1 MKIFNPLN
9 QIFGFTSN
17 RFYFLLSLF
26 LLSCTNYSFSQ
37 LAFPTAEGFGKNA
50 TGGRGGQVIIVTNL
64 NDSGSGSLRAALD
77 ATVPR
82 TIVFEVGGTIN
93 LNSNIYVSN
102 GDLTLAGQTAPGDGI
117 LIKGGMV
124 QFEESNVIVR
134 YIKFRPGPTAP
145 SGYDAVSITA
155 WAGNTVE
162 DIIFDHCSFSWGGDE
177 NFNIRGV
184 NGGVVKN
191 ITLQNSIVSESTYGF
206 LAGNGCFNIS
216 VYKNL
221 FALNSERNI
230 RSNYPVSNE
239 LDFEMINNVV
249 YGFRVATKPSLGVQF
264 SVLNNHYKLSSQIN
278 PINNAVVDA
287 SSSGGGNTSQ
297 THAYISGNIK
307 PISMT
312 VNDSALNPYLETT
325 AYESSGI
332 IPIPA
337 SELVNELIN
346 NVGASLPT
354 RDAVDIRIIDH
365 FNNGDGTISS
375 SGEYPTILNGT
386 ALADTDNDGMPNVWE
401 IENGLNINDASD
413 RNDIQE
419 DGYTNLEYYIN
430 FMSLILETNHIDVGS
445 DVSICEGDT
454 TTLTATGADSYVWM
468 PGNFIGESI
477 DVSPSND
484 ITYTVTGTF
493 SDGSSLTD
501 TISVIVNPNIIANA
515 GDDTEICQGSTVTLA
530 AEGGSSY
537 QWNTGETTQSIEVS
551 PDTTTTYL
559 VEVFNNG
566 CSDTD
571 EVVVFVNDIPTA
583 NAGDDVVLN
592 EGESTL
598 LTATGGDSYLW
609 STGATTSSITV
620 SPDSD
625 TTYTVTVTLNG
636 CESTDQVTVFINASV
651 NADAGEDVIICL
663 GSSTIL
669 TATGGSSYQWNT
681 GETTQSIEVSPE
693 MTTTYSVEVFN
704 AAENNS
710 DIDEVEVVVNDIPTA
725 NAGDDTEICQGSTVT
740 LAAEGGSSYQWN
752 TGETTQSIEVSP
764 DTTTTY
770 LVEVFNNGCSDTDEV
785 VVFVNDIPTA
795 NAGDDV
801 VLNEGESTLLTATG
815 GDSYLWSTGAT
826 TSSITVSPDSDTTY
840 TVTVTLNGCESTD
853 QVTVFINASVNADAG
868 EDVIICL
875 GSSTILTATGGSSY
889 QWNTG
894 ETTQSI
900 EVSPEMTTTYSVEV
914 FNAAENNSDMDEV
927 EVVVNDIPTANAGD
941 DTEICQGS
949 TATLTAEGGSSYQWN
964 TGETTQSIE
973 VSPDT
978 TTTYLVEVFN
988 NGCSDTDEVVVF
1000 VNDIPTANAGD
1011 DVVLNEGESTLLTA
1025 TGGDSYLW
1033 STGATTSSITVSPD
1047 SDTTYTVTVTLNGC
1061 ESTDQ
1066 VTVFINASVNA
1077 DAGEDVIICLGSS
1090 TILTATGGS
1099 SYQWNTGETTQSIE
1113 VSPEMTTTY
1122 SVEVF
1127 NAAENN
1133 SDIDEVEVVVN
1144 DIPTANAGDDTEI
1157 CQGSTAT
1164 LTAEGGSSYQW
1175 NTGETTQSIEV
1186 SPDTTTTYSVE
1197 VFNNGCS
1204 DTDEIEVVVNET
1216 PTPNA
1221 GSDLTITEGETVV
1234 ITATGGES
1242 YIWNTGET
1250 TPSISVSPLTTTE
1263 YSVEVIINNCGATDV
1278 VIVFVDELSIN
1289 ADAGDD
1295 VTICQGDTATLSAS
1309 GGDSYLWSTGET
1321 TQTIEV
1327 SPNQTT
1333 AYTVIAY
1340 SGSISNSDEVIV
1352 DVGINPEITL
1362 TADSSVLAGNYI
1374 TLSASGANNYE
1385 WSNGA
1390 TQPNIAV
1397 SPNTT
1402 TTYVV
1407 TGYINNCY
1415 DVKDVTVSVVE
1426 QVEVDAG
1433 EDLFICQ
1440 GETITLTANGSGAEN
1455 YYWNT
1460 GETSKSITVSPTENT
1475 SYSVVASNS
1484 LDSDADDVMVNVQ
1497 TCQETLEEEEPEKS
1511 FNIYYNYRTSST
1523 ILNIKL
1529 IGWTGQSQM
1538 TLHDIAGK
1546 LMFTETFDSNAM
1558 IPTVKT
1564 INTERMSSGVYILS
1578 FQDSENILQYKRIVI
1593 R

>member
-493 SDGSSLTD
+493 SDGSSLTE

-515 GDDTEICQGSTVTLA
+515 GDDTEICQGSTVILA
-530 AEGGSSY
+530 
-537 QWNTGETTQSIEVS
+537 
-551 PDTTTTYL
+551 
-559 VEVFNNG
+559 
-566 CSDTD
+566 
-571 EVVVFVNDIPTA
+571 
-583 NAGDDVVLN
+583 
-592 EGESTL
+592 
-598 LTATGGDSYLW
+598 
-609 STGATTSSITV
+609 
-620 SPDSD
+620 
-625 TTYTVTVTLNG
+625 
-636 CESTDQVTVFINASV
+636 
-651 NADAGEDVIICL
+651 
-663 GSSTIL
+663 
-669 TATGGSSYQWNT
+669 
-681 GETTQSIEVSPE
+681 
-693 MTTTYSVEVFN
+693 
-704 AAENNS
+704 
-710 DIDEVEVVVNDIPTA
+710 
-725 NAGDDTEICQGSTVT
+725 
-740 LAAEGGSSYQWN
+740 
-752 TGETTQSIEVSP
+752 
-764 DTTTTY
+764 
-770 LVEVFNNGCSDTDEV
+770 
-785 VVFVNDIPTA
+785 
-795 NAGDDV
+795 
-801 VLNEGESTLLTATG
+801 
-815 GDSYLWSTGAT
+815 
-826 TSSITVSPDSDTTY
+826 
-840 TVTVTLNGCESTD
+840 
-853 QVTVFINASVNADAG
+853 
-868 EDVIICL
+868 
-875 GSSTILTATGGSSY
+875 
-889 QWNTG
+889 
-894 ETTQSI
+894 
-900 EVSPEMTTTYSVEV
+900 
-914 FNAAENNSDMDEV
+914 
-927 EVVVNDIPTANAGD
+927 
-941 DTEICQGS
+941 
-949 TATLTAEGGSSYQWN
+949 
-964 TGETTQSIE
+964 
-973 VSPDT
+973 
-978 TTTYLVEVFN
+978 
-988 NGCSDTDEVVVF
+988 
-1000 VNDIPTANAGD
+1000 
-1011 DVVLNEGESTLLTA
+1011 
-1025 TGGDSYLW
+1025 
-1033 STGATTSSITVSPD
+1033 
-1047 SDTTYTVTVTLNGC
+1047 
-1061 ESTDQ
+1061 
-1066 VTVFINASVNA
+1066 
-1077 DAGEDVIICLGSS
+1077 
-1090 TILTATGGS
+1090 
-1099 SYQWNTGETTQSIE
+1099 
-1113 VSPEMTTTY
+1113 
-1122 SVEVF
+1122 
-1127 NAAENN
+1127 
-1133 SDIDEVEVVVN
+1133 
-1144 DIPTANAGDDTEI
+1144 
-1157 CQGSTAT
+1157 
-1164 LTAEGGSSYQW
+1164 AEGGSSYQW

>member
-1 MKIFNPLN
+1 M
-9 QIFGFTSN
+9 
-17 RFYFLLSLF
+17 
-26 LLSCTNYSFSQ
+26 
-37 LAFPTAEGFGKNA
+37 
-50 TGGRGGQVIIVTNL
+50 
-64 NDSGSGSLRAALD
+64 
-77 ATVPR
+77 
-82 TIVFEVGGTIN
+82 
-93 LNSNIYVSN
+93 
-102 GDLTLAGQTAPGDGI
+102 
-117 LIKGGMV
+117 
-124 QFEESNVIVR
+124 
-134 YIKFRPGPTAP
+134 
-145 SGYDAVSITA
+145 
-155 WAGNTVE
+155 
-162 DIIFDHCSFSWGGDE
+162 
-177 NFNIRGV
+177 
-184 NGGVVKN
+184 
-191 ITLQNSIVSESTYGF
+191 
-206 LAGNGCFNIS
+206 
-216 VYKNL
+216 
-221 FALNSERNI
+221 
-230 RSNYPVSNE
+230 
-239 LDFEMINNVV
+239 
-249 YGFRVATKPSLGVQF
+249 
-264 SVLNNHYKLSSQIN
+264 
-278 PINNAVVDA
+278 
-287 SSSGGGNTSQ
+287 
-297 THAYISGNIK
+297 
-307 PISMT
+307 
-312 VNDSALNPYLETT
+312 
-325 AYESSGI
+325 
-332 IPIPA
+332 
-337 SELVNELIN
+337 
-346 NVGASLPT
+346 
-354 RDAVDIRIIDH
+354 
-365 FNNGDGTISS
+365 
-375 SGEYPTILNGT
+375 
-386 ALADTDNDGMPNVWE
+386 
-401 IENGLNINDASD
+401 
-413 RNDIQE
+413 
-419 DGYTNLEYYIN
+419 
-430 FMSLILETNHIDVGS
+430 
-445 DVSICEGDT
+445 
-454 TTLTATGADSYVWM
+454 
-468 PGNFIGESI
+468 
-477 DVSPSND
+477 
-484 ITYTVTGTF
+484 
-493 SDGSSLTD
+493 
-501 TISVIVNPNIIANA
+501 
-515 GDDTEICQGSTVTLA
+515 
-530 AEGGSSY
+530 
-537 QWNTGETTQSIEVS
+537 
-551 PDTTTTYL
+551 

-566 CSDTD
+566 CSDND
-571 EVVVFVNDIPTA
+571 EVVVFVNDVPIA

-725 NAGDDTEICQGSTVT
+725 NAGDDAEICQGSTVT
-740 LAAEGGSSYQWN
+740 LA
-752 TGETTQSIEVSP
+752 
-764 DTTTTY
+764 
-770 LVEVFNNGCSDTDEV
+770 
-785 VVFVNDIPTA
+785 
-795 NAGDDV
+795 
-801 VLNEGESTLLTATG
+801 
-815 GDSYLWSTGAT
+815 
-826 TSSITVSPDSDTTY
+826 
-840 TVTVTLNGCESTD
+840 
-853 QVTVFINASVNADAG
+853 
-868 EDVIICL
+868 
-875 GSSTILTATGGSSY
+875 
-889 QWNTG
+889 
-894 ETTQSI
+894 
-900 EVSPEMTTTYSVEV
+900 
-914 FNAAENNSDMDEV
+914 
-927 EVVVNDIPTANAGD
+927 
-941 DTEICQGS
+941 
-949 TATLTAEGGSSYQWN
+949 
-964 TGETTQSIE
+964 
-973 VSPDT
+973 
-978 TTTYLVEVFN
+978 
-988 NGCSDTDEVVVF
+988 
-1000 VNDIPTANAGD
+1000 
-1011 DVVLNEGESTLLTA
+1011 
-1025 TGGDSYLW
+1025 
-1033 STGATTSSITVSPD
+1033 
-1047 SDTTYTVTVTLNGC
+1047 
-1061 ESTDQ
+1061 
-1066 VTVFINASVNA
+1066 
-1077 DAGEDVIICLGSS
+1077 
-1090 TILTATGGS
+1090 
-1099 SYQWNTGETTQSIE
+1099 
-1113 VSPEMTTTY
+1113 
-1122 SVEVF
+1122 
-1127 NAAENN
+1127 
-1133 SDIDEVEVVVN
+1133 
-1144 DIPTANAGDDTEI
+1144 
-1157 CQGSTAT
+1157 
-1164 LTAEGGSSYQW
+1164 AEGGSSYQW

-1309 GGDSYLWSTGET
+1309 GGDAYLWSTGET

-1484 LDSDADDVMVNVQ
+1484 LDSDADDIMVNVQ
-1497 TCQETLEEEEPEKS
+1497 TCQENLEEEEPEKS

-1564 INTERMSSGVYILS
+1564 INAERMSSGVYILS

>member
-551 PDTTTTYL
+551 PDTTTTY
-559 VEVFNNG
+559 
-566 CSDTD
+566 
-571 EVVVFVNDIPTA
+571 
-583 NAGDDVVLN
+583 
-592 EGESTL
+592 
-598 LTATGGDSYLW
+598 
-609 STGATTSSITV
+609 
-620 SPDSD
+620 
-625 TTYTVTVTLNG
+625 
-636 CESTDQVTVFINASV
+636 
-651 NADAGEDVIICL
+651 
-663 GSSTIL
+663 
-669 TATGGSSYQWNT
+669 
-681 GETTQSIEVSPE
+681 
-693 MTTTYSVEVFN
+693 
-704 AAENNS
+704 
-710 DIDEVEVVVNDIPTA
+710 
-725 NAGDDTEICQGSTVT
+725 
-740 LAAEGGSSYQWN
+740 
-752 TGETTQSIEVSP
+752 
-764 DTTTTY
+764 
-770 LVEVFNNGCSDTDEV
+770 
-785 VVFVNDIPTA
+785 
-795 NAGDDV
+795 
-801 VLNEGESTLLTATG
+801 
-815 GDSYLWSTGAT
+815 
-826 TSSITVSPDSDTTY
+826 
-840 TVTVTLNGCESTD
+840 
-853 QVTVFINASVNADAG
+853 
-868 EDVIICL
+868 
-875 GSSTILTATGGSSY
+875 
-889 QWNTG
+889 
-894 ETTQSI
+894 
-900 EVSPEMTTTYSVEV
+900 
-914 FNAAENNSDMDEV
+914 
-927 EVVVNDIPTANAGD
+927 
-941 DTEICQGS
+941 
-949 TATLTAEGGSSYQWN
+949 
-964 TGETTQSIE
+964 
-973 VSPDT
+973 
-978 TTTYLVEVFN
+978 
-988 NGCSDTDEVVVF
+988 
-1000 VNDIPTANAGD
+1000 
-1011 DVVLNEGESTLLTA
+1011 
-1025 TGGDSYLW
+1025 
-1033 STGATTSSITVSPD
+1033 
-1047 SDTTYTVTVTLNGC
+1047 
-1061 ESTDQ
+1061 
-1066 VTVFINASVNA
+1066 
-1077 DAGEDVIICLGSS
+1077 
-1090 TILTATGGS
+1090 
-1099 SYQWNTGETTQSIE
+1099 
-1113 VSPEMTTTY
+1113 
-1122 SVEVF
+1122 
-1127 NAAENN
+1127 
-1133 SDIDEVEVVVN
+1133 
-1144 DIPTANAGDDTEI
+1144 
-1157 CQGSTAT
+1157 
-1164 LTAEGGSSYQW
+1164 
-1175 NTGETTQSIEV
+1175 
-1186 SPDTTTTYSVE
+1186 SVE

>member
-17 RFYFLLSLF
+17 HFYFLLSLF

-216 VYKNL
+216 IYKNL

-264 SVLNNHYKLSSQIN
+264 SVLNNHYKLSSQVN

-551 PDTTTTYL
+551 PD
-559 VEVFNNG
+559 
-566 CSDTD
+566 S
-571 EVVVFVNDIPTA
+571 
-583 NAGDDVVLN
+583 
-592 EGESTL
+592 
-598 LTATGGDSYLW
+598 
-609 STGATTSSITV
+609 
-620 SPDSD
+620 
-625 TTYTVTVTLNG
+625 
-636 CESTDQVTVFINASV
+636 
-651 NADAGEDVIICL
+651 
-663 GSSTIL
+663 
-669 TATGGSSYQWNT
+669 
-681 GETTQSIEVSPE
+681 
-693 MTTTYSVEVFN
+693 TTTYS
-704 AAENNS
+704 
-710 DIDEVEVVVNDIPTA
+710 
-725 NAGDDTEICQGSTVT
+725 
-740 LAAEGGSSYQWN
+740 
-752 TGETTQSIEVSP
+752 
-764 DTTTTY
+764 
-770 LVEVFNNGCSDTDEV
+770 
-785 VVFVNDIPTA
+785 
-795 NAGDDV
+795 
-801 VLNEGESTLLTATG
+801 
-815 GDSYLWSTGAT
+815 
-826 TSSITVSPDSDTTY
+826 
-840 TVTVTLNGCESTD
+840 
-853 QVTVFINASVNADAG
+853 
-868 EDVIICL
+868 
-875 GSSTILTATGGSSY
+875 
-889 QWNTG
+889 
-894 ETTQSI
+894 
-900 EVSPEMTTTYSVEV
+900 
-914 FNAAENNSDMDEV
+914 
-927 EVVVNDIPTANAGD
+927 
-941 DTEICQGS
+941 
-949 TATLTAEGGSSYQWN
+949 
-964 TGETTQSIE
+964 
-973 VSPDT
+973 
-978 TTTYLVEVFN
+978 VEVFN

-1309 GGDSYLWSTGET
+1309 GGDSYLWSTGEI

>member
-216 VYKNL
+216 IYKNL

-264 SVLNNHYKLSSQIN
+264 SVLNNHYKLSSQVN

-337 SELVNELIN
+337 SELVNELMN

-493 SDGSSLTD
+493 SDGSTLTD

-515 GDDTEICQGSTVTLA
+515 GDDAEICQGSTVTLA

-551 PDTTTTYL
+551 PDTTTTYS

-571 EVVVFVNDIPTA
+571 EVVVFVNDVPIA

-625 TTYTVTVTLNG
+625 TTYIVTVTLNG

-710 DIDEVEVVVNDIPTA
+710 DIDEVDVVVNDIPTA
-725 NAGDDTEICQGSTVT
+725 NAGDDAEICQGSTVT

-752 TGETTQSIEVSP
+752 TGATTQSIEVSP

-770 LVEVFNNGCSDTDEV
+770 SVEVFNNGCSDTDEV
-785 VVFVNDIPTA
+785 VVFVND
-795 NAGDDV
+795 V
-801 VLNEGESTLLTATG
+801 
-815 GDSYLWSTGAT
+815 
-826 TSSITVSPDSDTTY
+826 
-840 TVTVTLNGCESTD
+840 
-853 QVTVFINASVNADAG
+853 
-868 EDVIICL
+868 
-875 GSSTILTATGGSSY
+875 
-889 QWNTG
+889 
-894 ETTQSI
+894 
-900 EVSPEMTTTYSVEV
+900 
-914 FNAAENNSDMDEV
+914 
-927 EVVVNDIPTANAGD
+927 PTANAGD

-949 TATLTAEGGSSYQWN
+949 TVTLTAEGGSGYQWN

-978 TTTYLVEVFN
+978 TTTYSVEVFN
-988 NGCSDTDEVVVF
+988 NGCSDTD
-1000 VNDIPTANAGD
+1000 D
-1011 DVVLNEGESTLLTA
+1011 
-1025 TGGDSYLW
+1025 
-1033 STGATTSSITVSPD
+1033 
-1047 SDTTYTVTVTLNGC
+1047 
-1061 ESTDQ
+1061 
-1066 VTVFINASVNA
+1066 
-1077 DAGEDVIICLGSS
+1077 
-1090 TILTATGGS
+1090 
-1099 SYQWNTGETTQSIE
+1099 
-1113 VSPEMTTTY
+1113 
-1122 SVEVF
+1122 
-1127 NAAENN
+1127 
-1133 SDIDEVEVVVN
+1133 VEVVVN
-1144 DIPTANAGDDTEI
+1144 DIPTANAGDDAEI
-1157 CQGSTAT
+1157 CQGSTVT
-1164 LTAEGGSSYQW
+1164 LAAEGGSSYQW
-1175 NTGETTQSIEV
+1175 NTGATTQSIEV

-1221 GSDLTITEGETVV
+1221 GIDLTITEGETVV

-1546 LMFTETFDSNAM
+1546 LMFTETFDSDAM

-1578 FQDSENILQYKRIVI
+1578 FQDSANILQYKRIVI

>member
-725 NAGDDTEICQGSTVT
+725 NAGDDAEICQGSTVT

-914 FNAAENNSDMDEV
+914 FNAAENNSDIDEV

-941 DTEICQGS
+941 DAEICQGS
-949 TATLTAEGGSSYQWN
+949 TVTLAAEGGSSYQWN

>member
-710 DIDEVEVVVNDIPTA
+710 D
-725 NAGDDTEICQGSTVT
+725 
-740 LAAEGGSSYQWN
+740 
-752 TGETTQSIEVSP
+752 
-764 DTTTTY
+764 
-770 LVEVFNNGCSDTDEV
+770 
-785 VVFVNDIPTA
+785 
-795 NAGDDV
+795 
-801 VLNEGESTLLTATG
+801 
-815 GDSYLWSTGAT
+815 
-826 TSSITVSPDSDTTY
+826 
-840 TVTVTLNGCESTD
+840 
-853 QVTVFINASVNADAG
+853 
-868 EDVIICL
+868 
-875 GSSTILTATGGSSY
+875 
-889 QWNTG
+889 
-894 ETTQSI
+894 
-900 EVSPEMTTTYSVEV
+900 M
-914 FNAAENNSDMDEV
+914 
-927 EVVVNDIPTANAGD
+927 
-941 DTEICQGS
+941 
-949 TATLTAEGGSSYQWN
+949 
-964 TGETTQSIE
+964 
-973 VSPDT
+973 
-978 TTTYLVEVFN
+978 
-988 NGCSDTDEVVVF
+988 
-1000 VNDIPTANAGD
+1000 
-1011 DVVLNEGESTLLTA
+1011 
-1025 TGGDSYLW
+1025 
-1033 STGATTSSITVSPD
+1033 
-1047 SDTTYTVTVTLNGC
+1047 
-1061 ESTDQ
+1061 
-1066 VTVFINASVNA
+1066 
-1077 DAGEDVIICLGSS
+1077 
-1090 TILTATGGS
+1090 
-1099 SYQWNTGETTQSIE
+1099 
-1113 VSPEMTTTY
+1113 
-1122 SVEVF
+1122 
-1127 NAAENN
+1127 
-1133 SDIDEVEVVVN
+1133 DEVEVVVN

>member
-725 NAGDDTEICQGSTVT
+725 NAGDDAEICQGSTVT
-740 LAAEGGSSYQWN
+740 LA
-752 TGETTQSIEVSP
+752 
-764 DTTTTY
+764 
-770 LVEVFNNGCSDTDEV
+770 
-785 VVFVNDIPTA
+785 
-795 NAGDDV
+795 
-801 VLNEGESTLLTATG
+801 
-815 GDSYLWSTGAT
+815 
-826 TSSITVSPDSDTTY
+826 
-840 TVTVTLNGCESTD
+840 
-853 QVTVFINASVNADAG
+853 
-868 EDVIICL
+868 
-875 GSSTILTATGGSSY
+875 
-889 QWNTG
+889 
-894 ETTQSI
+894 
-900 EVSPEMTTTYSVEV
+900 
-914 FNAAENNSDMDEV
+914 
-927 EVVVNDIPTANAGD
+927 
-941 DTEICQGS
+941 
-949 TATLTAEGGSSYQWN
+949 
-964 TGETTQSIE
+964 
-973 VSPDT
+973 
-978 TTTYLVEVFN
+978 
-988 NGCSDTDEVVVF
+988 
-1000 VNDIPTANAGD
+1000 
-1011 DVVLNEGESTLLTA
+1011 
-1025 TGGDSYLW
+1025 
-1033 STGATTSSITVSPD
+1033 
-1047 SDTTYTVTVTLNGC
+1047 
-1061 ESTDQ
+1061 
-1066 VTVFINASVNA
+1066 
-1077 DAGEDVIICLGSS
+1077 
-1090 TILTATGGS
+1090 
-1099 SYQWNTGETTQSIE
+1099 
-1113 VSPEMTTTY
+1113 
-1122 SVEVF
+1122 
-1127 NAAENN
+1127 
-1133 SDIDEVEVVVN
+1133 
-1144 DIPTANAGDDTEI
+1144 
-1157 CQGSTAT
+1157 
-1164 LTAEGGSSYQW
+1164 AEGGSSYQW

>member
-551 PDTTTTYL
+551 PD
-559 VEVFNNG
+559 
-566 CSDTD
+566 S
-571 EVVVFVNDIPTA
+571 
-583 NAGDDVVLN
+583 
-592 EGESTL
+592 
-598 LTATGGDSYLW
+598 
-609 STGATTSSITV
+609 
-620 SPDSD
+620 
-625 TTYTVTVTLNG
+625 
-636 CESTDQVTVFINASV
+636 
-651 NADAGEDVIICL
+651 
-663 GSSTIL
+663 
-669 TATGGSSYQWNT
+669 
-681 GETTQSIEVSPE
+681 
-693 MTTTYSVEVFN
+693 TTTYS
-704 AAENNS
+704 
-710 DIDEVEVVVNDIPTA
+710 
-725 NAGDDTEICQGSTVT
+725 
-740 LAAEGGSSYQWN
+740 
-752 TGETTQSIEVSP
+752 
-764 DTTTTY
+764 
-770 LVEVFNNGCSDTDEV
+770 
-785 VVFVNDIPTA
+785 
-795 NAGDDV
+795 
-801 VLNEGESTLLTATG
+801 
-815 GDSYLWSTGAT
+815 
-826 TSSITVSPDSDTTY
+826 
-840 TVTVTLNGCESTD
+840 
-853 QVTVFINASVNADAG
+853 
-868 EDVIICL
+868 
-875 GSSTILTATGGSSY
+875 
-889 QWNTG
+889 
-894 ETTQSI
+894 
-900 EVSPEMTTTYSVEV
+900 
-914 FNAAENNSDMDEV
+914 
-927 EVVVNDIPTANAGD
+927 
-941 DTEICQGS
+941 
-949 TATLTAEGGSSYQWN
+949 
-964 TGETTQSIE
+964 
-973 VSPDT
+973 
-978 TTTYLVEVFN
+978 VEVFN

-1221 GSDLTITEGETVV
+1221 GRDLTITEGETVV

>member
-551 PDTTTTYL
+551 PDTTTTYS

-740 LAAEGGSSYQWN
+740 LA
-752 TGETTQSIEVSP
+752 
-764 DTTTTY
+764 
-770 LVEVFNNGCSDTDEV
+770 
-785 VVFVNDIPTA
+785 
-795 NAGDDV
+795 
-801 VLNEGESTLLTATG
+801 
-815 GDSYLWSTGAT
+815 
-826 TSSITVSPDSDTTY
+826 
-840 TVTVTLNGCESTD
+840 
-853 QVTVFINASVNADAG
+853 
-868 EDVIICL
+868 
-875 GSSTILTATGGSSY
+875 
-889 QWNTG
+889 
-894 ETTQSI
+894 
-900 EVSPEMTTTYSVEV
+900 
-914 FNAAENNSDMDEV
+914 
-927 EVVVNDIPTANAGD
+927 
-941 DTEICQGS
+941 
-949 TATLTAEGGSSYQWN
+949 
-964 TGETTQSIE
+964 
-973 VSPDT
+973 
-978 TTTYLVEVFN
+978 
-988 NGCSDTDEVVVF
+988 
-1000 VNDIPTANAGD
+1000 
-1011 DVVLNEGESTLLTA
+1011 
-1025 TGGDSYLW
+1025 
-1033 STGATTSSITVSPD
+1033 
-1047 SDTTYTVTVTLNGC
+1047 
-1061 ESTDQ
+1061 
-1066 VTVFINASVNA
+1066 
-1077 DAGEDVIICLGSS
+1077 
-1090 TILTATGGS
+1090 
-1099 SYQWNTGETTQSIE
+1099 
-1113 VSPEMTTTY
+1113 
-1122 SVEVF
+1122 
-1127 NAAENN
+1127 
-1133 SDIDEVEVVVN
+1133 
-1144 DIPTANAGDDTEI
+1144 
-1157 CQGSTAT
+1157 
-1164 LTAEGGSSYQW
+1164 AEGGSSYQW

>member
-770 LVEVFNNGCSDTDEV
+770 
-785 VVFVNDIPTA
+785 
-795 NAGDDV
+795 
-801 VLNEGESTLLTATG
+801 
-815 GDSYLWSTGAT
+815 
-826 TSSITVSPDSDTTY
+826 
-840 TVTVTLNGCESTD
+840 
-853 QVTVFINASVNADAG
+853 
-868 EDVIICL
+868 
-875 GSSTILTATGGSSY
+875 
-889 QWNTG
+889 
-894 ETTQSI
+894 
-900 EVSPEMTTTYSVEV
+900 
-914 FNAAENNSDMDEV
+914 
-927 EVVVNDIPTANAGD
+927 
-941 DTEICQGS
+941 
-949 TATLTAEGGSSYQWN
+949 
-964 TGETTQSIE
+964 
-973 VSPDT
+973 
-978 TTTYLVEVFN
+978 
-988 NGCSDTDEVVVF
+988 
-1000 VNDIPTANAGD
+1000 
-1011 DVVLNEGESTLLTA
+1011 
-1025 TGGDSYLW
+1025 
-1033 STGATTSSITVSPD
+1033 
-1047 SDTTYTVTVTLNGC
+1047 
-1061 ESTDQ
+1061 
-1066 VTVFINASVNA
+1066 
-1077 DAGEDVIICLGSS
+1077 
-1090 TILTATGGS
+1090 
-1099 SYQWNTGETTQSIE
+1099 
-1113 VSPEMTTTY
+1113 
-1122 SVEVF
+1122 
-1127 NAAENN
+1127 
-1133 SDIDEVEVVVN
+1133 
-1144 DIPTANAGDDTEI
+1144 
-1157 CQGSTAT
+1157 
-1164 LTAEGGSSYQW
+1164 
-1175 NTGETTQSIEV
+1175 
-1186 SPDTTTTYSVE
+1186 
-1197 VFNNGCS
+1197 
-1204 DTDEIEVVVNET
+1204 
-1216 PTPNA
+1216 
-1221 GSDLTITEGETVV
+1221 
-1234 ITATGGES
+1234 
-1242 YIWNTGET
+1242 
-1250 TPSISVSPLTTTE
+1250 
-1263 YSVEVIINNCGATDV
+1263 
-1278 VIVFVDELSIN
+1278 
-1289 ADAGDD
+1289 
-1295 VTICQGDTATLSAS
+1295 S
-1309 GGDSYLWSTGET
+1309 GRG
-1321 TQTIEV
+1321 
-1327 SPNQTT
+1327 
-1333 AYTVIAY
+1333 
-1340 SGSISNSDEVIV
+1340 
-1352 DVGINPEITL
+1352 
-1362 TADSSVLAGNYI
+1362 
-1374 TLSASGANNYE
+1374 
-1385 WSNGA
+1385 
-1390 TQPNIAV
+1390 
-1397 SPNTT
+1397 
-1402 TTYVV
+1402 
-1407 TGYINNCY
+1407 
-1415 DVKDVTVSVVE
+1415 
-1426 QVEVDAG
+1426 
-1433 EDLFICQ
+1433 F
-1440 GETITLTANGSGAEN
+1440 
-1455 YYWNT
+1455 
-1460 GETSKSITVSPTENT
+1460 
-1475 SYSVVASNS
+1475 
-1484 LDSDADDVMVNVQ
+1484 
-1497 TCQETLEEEEPEKS
+1497 
-1511 FNIYYNYRTSST
+1511 
-1523 ILNIKL
+1523 
-1529 IGWTGQSQM
+1529 
-1538 TLHDIAGK
+1538 
-1546 LMFTETFDSNAM
+1546 
-1558 IPTVKT
+1558 
-1564 INTERMSSGVYILS
+1564 
-1578 FQDSENILQYKRIVI
+1578 
-1593 R
+1593 

>member
-914 FNAAENNSDMDEV
+914 FNAAENNSD
-927 EVVVNDIPTANAGD
+927 
-941 DTEICQGS
+941 
-949 TATLTAEGGSSYQWN
+949 
-964 TGETTQSIE
+964 
-973 VSPDT
+973 
-978 TTTYLVEVFN
+978 
-988 NGCSDTDEVVVF
+988 
-1000 VNDIPTANAGD
+1000 
-1011 DVVLNEGESTLLTA
+1011 
-1025 TGGDSYLW
+1025 
-1033 STGATTSSITVSPD
+1033 
-1047 SDTTYTVTVTLNGC
+1047 
-1061 ESTDQ
+1061 
-1066 VTVFINASVNA
+1066 
-1077 DAGEDVIICLGSS
+1077 
-1090 TILTATGGS
+1090 
-1099 SYQWNTGETTQSIE
+1099 
-1113 VSPEMTTTY
+1113 
-1122 SVEVF
+1122 
-1127 NAAENN
+1127 
-1133 SDIDEVEVVVN
+1133 IDEVEVVVN

>member
-914 FNAAENNSDMDEV
+914 FNAAENNSDIDEV

-949 TATLTAEGGSSYQWN
+949 TVTLAAEGGSSYQWN

>member
-216 VYKNL
+216 IYKNL

-264 SVLNNHYKLSSQIN
+264 SVINNHYKLSSQIN

-413 RNDIQE
+413 RNNIQE
-419 DGYTNLEYYIN
+419 DGYTNLEYFIN
-430 FMSLILETNHIDVGS
+430 FMSLIPETNHIDVGS

-537 QWNTGETTQSIEVS
+537 QWNTGATTQSIEVS
-551 PDTTTTYL
+551 PNTTTTYS

-571 EVVVFVNDIPTA
+571 QVVVFVNDVPIA

-725 NAGDDTEICQGSTVT
+725 NAGDDAEICQGSTVT
-740 LAAEGGSSYQWN
+740 L
-752 TGETTQSIEVSP
+752 V
-764 DTTTTY
+764 
-770 LVEVFNNGCSDTDEV
+770 
-785 VVFVNDIPTA
+785 
-795 NAGDDV
+795 
-801 VLNEGESTLLTATG
+801 
-815 GDSYLWSTGAT
+815 
-826 TSSITVSPDSDTTY
+826 
-840 TVTVTLNGCESTD
+840 
-853 QVTVFINASVNADAG
+853 
-868 EDVIICL
+868 
-875 GSSTILTATGGSSY
+875 
-889 QWNTG
+889 
-894 ETTQSI
+894 
-900 EVSPEMTTTYSVEV
+900 
-914 FNAAENNSDMDEV
+914 
-927 EVVVNDIPTANAGD
+927 
-941 DTEICQGS
+941 
-949 TATLTAEGGSSYQWN
+949 
-964 TGETTQSIE
+964 
-973 VSPDT
+973 
-978 TTTYLVEVFN
+978 
-988 NGCSDTDEVVVF
+988 
-1000 VNDIPTANAGD
+1000 
-1011 DVVLNEGESTLLTA
+1011 
-1025 TGGDSYLW
+1025 
-1033 STGATTSSITVSPD
+1033 
-1047 SDTTYTVTVTLNGC
+1047 
-1061 ESTDQ
+1061 
-1066 VTVFINASVNA
+1066 
-1077 DAGEDVIICLGSS
+1077 
-1090 TILTATGGS
+1090 
-1099 SYQWNTGETTQSIE
+1099 
-1113 VSPEMTTTY
+1113 
-1122 SVEVF
+1122 
-1127 NAAENN
+1127 
-1133 SDIDEVEVVVN
+1133 
-1144 DIPTANAGDDTEI
+1144 
-1157 CQGSTAT
+1157 
-1164 LTAEGGSSYQW
+1164 AEGGSSYQW

-1546 LMFTETFDSNAM
+1546 LMFTETFDSDAM
-1558 IPTVKT
+1558 ITTVKT

>member
-1 MKIFNPLN
+1 MKIFIPLN

-493 SDGSSLTD
+493 SDGSSLTE

-515 GDDTEICQGSTVTLA
+515 GDDTEICQGSTVILA

-551 PDTTTTYL
+551 PDSTTTYS

-571 EVVVFVNDIPTA
+571 EVVVFVNDVPTA

-725 NAGDDTEICQGSTVT
+725 NAGDDAEICQGSTVT
-740 LAAEGGSSYQWN
+740 LA
-752 TGETTQSIEVSP
+752 
-764 DTTTTY
+764 
-770 LVEVFNNGCSDTDEV
+770 
-785 VVFVNDIPTA
+785 
-795 NAGDDV
+795 
-801 VLNEGESTLLTATG
+801 
-815 GDSYLWSTGAT
+815 
-826 TSSITVSPDSDTTY
+826 
-840 TVTVTLNGCESTD
+840 
-853 QVTVFINASVNADAG
+853 
-868 EDVIICL
+868 
-875 GSSTILTATGGSSY
+875 
-889 QWNTG
+889 
-894 ETTQSI
+894 
-900 EVSPEMTTTYSVEV
+900 
-914 FNAAENNSDMDEV
+914 
-927 EVVVNDIPTANAGD
+927 
-941 DTEICQGS
+941 
-949 TATLTAEGGSSYQWN
+949 
-964 TGETTQSIE
+964 
-973 VSPDT
+973 
-978 TTTYLVEVFN
+978 
-988 NGCSDTDEVVVF
+988 
-1000 VNDIPTANAGD
+1000 
-1011 DVVLNEGESTLLTA
+1011 
-1025 TGGDSYLW
+1025 
-1033 STGATTSSITVSPD
+1033 
-1047 SDTTYTVTVTLNGC
+1047 
-1061 ESTDQ
+1061 
-1066 VTVFINASVNA
+1066 
-1077 DAGEDVIICLGSS
+1077 
-1090 TILTATGGS
+1090 
-1099 SYQWNTGETTQSIE
+1099 
-1113 VSPEMTTTY
+1113 
-1122 SVEVF
+1122 
-1127 NAAENN
+1127 
-1133 SDIDEVEVVVN
+1133 
-1144 DIPTANAGDDTEI
+1144 
-1157 CQGSTAT
+1157 
-1164 LTAEGGSSYQW
+1164 AEGGSSYQW

>member
-914 FNAAENNSDMDEV
+914 FNAAENNSD
-927 EVVVNDIPTANAGD
+927 
-941 DTEICQGS
+941 
-949 TATLTAEGGSSYQWN
+949 
-964 TGETTQSIE
+964 
-973 VSPDT
+973 
-978 TTTYLVEVFN
+978 
-988 NGCSDTDEVVVF
+988 
-1000 VNDIPTANAGD
+1000 
-1011 DVVLNEGESTLLTA
+1011 
-1025 TGGDSYLW
+1025 
-1033 STGATTSSITVSPD
+1033 
-1047 SDTTYTVTVTLNGC
+1047 
-1061 ESTDQ
+1061 
-1066 VTVFINASVNA
+1066 
-1077 DAGEDVIICLGSS
+1077 
-1090 TILTATGGS
+1090 
-1099 SYQWNTGETTQSIE
+1099 
-1113 VSPEMTTTY
+1113 
-1122 SVEVF
+1122 
-1127 NAAENN
+1127 
-1133 SDIDEVEVVVN
+1133 IDEVEVVVN
-1144 DIPTANAGDDTEI
+1144 DIPTANAGDDAEI
-1157 CQGSTAT
+1157 CQGSTVT
-1164 LTAEGGSSYQW
+1164 LAAEGGSSYQW

-1186 SPDTTTTYSVE
+1186 SPDTTTTYSGRG
-1197 VFNNGCS
+1197 F
-1204 DTDEIEVVVNET
+1204 
-1216 PTPNA
+1216 
-1221 GSDLTITEGETVV
+1221 
-1234 ITATGGES
+1234 
-1242 YIWNTGET
+1242 
-1250 TPSISVSPLTTTE
+1250 
-1263 YSVEVIINNCGATDV
+1263 
-1278 VIVFVDELSIN
+1278 
-1289 ADAGDD
+1289 
-1295 VTICQGDTATLSAS
+1295 
-1309 GGDSYLWSTGET
+1309 
-1321 TQTIEV
+1321 
-1327 SPNQTT
+1327 
-1333 AYTVIAY
+1333 
-1340 SGSISNSDEVIV
+1340 
-1352 DVGINPEITL
+1352 
-1362 TADSSVLAGNYI
+1362 
-1374 TLSASGANNYE
+1374 
-1385 WSNGA
+1385 
-1390 TQPNIAV
+1390 
-1397 SPNTT
+1397 
-1402 TTYVV
+1402 
-1407 TGYINNCY
+1407 
-1415 DVKDVTVSVVE
+1415 
-1426 QVEVDAG
+1426 
-1433 EDLFICQ
+1433 
-1440 GETITLTANGSGAEN
+1440 
-1455 YYWNT
+1455 
-1460 GETSKSITVSPTENT
+1460 
-1475 SYSVVASNS
+1475 
-1484 LDSDADDVMVNVQ
+1484 
-1497 TCQETLEEEEPEKS
+1497 
-1511 FNIYYNYRTSST
+1511 
-1523 ILNIKL
+1523 
-1529 IGWTGQSQM
+1529 
-1538 TLHDIAGK
+1538 
-1546 LMFTETFDSNAM
+1546 
-1558 IPTVKT
+1558 
-1564 INTERMSSGVYILS
+1564 
-1578 FQDSENILQYKRIVI
+1578 
-1593 R
+1593 

>member
-914 FNAAENNSDMDEV
+914 FNAAENNSDIDEV

-941 DTEICQGS
+941 DAEICQGS
-949 TATLTAEGGSSYQWN
+949 TVTLAAEGGSSYQWN

>member
-17 RFYFLLSLF
+17 HFYFLLSLF

-216 VYKNL
+216 IYKNL

-264 SVLNNHYKLSSQIN
+264 SVLNNHYKLSSQVN

-413 RNDIQE
+413 RNNIQE

-551 PDTTTTYL
+551 PD
-559 VEVFNNG
+559 
-566 CSDTD
+566 S
-571 EVVVFVNDIPTA
+571 
-583 NAGDDVVLN
+583 
-592 EGESTL
+592 
-598 LTATGGDSYLW
+598 
-609 STGATTSSITV
+609 
-620 SPDSD
+620 
-625 TTYTVTVTLNG
+625 
-636 CESTDQVTVFINASV
+636 
-651 NADAGEDVIICL
+651 
-663 GSSTIL
+663 
-669 TATGGSSYQWNT
+669 
-681 GETTQSIEVSPE
+681 
-693 MTTTYSVEVFN
+693 
-704 AAENNS
+704 
-710 DIDEVEVVVNDIPTA
+710 
-725 NAGDDTEICQGSTVT
+725 
-740 LAAEGGSSYQWN
+740 
-752 TGETTQSIEVSP
+752 
-764 DTTTTY
+764 
-770 LVEVFNNGCSDTDEV
+770 
-785 VVFVNDIPTA
+785 
-795 NAGDDV
+795 
-801 VLNEGESTLLTATG
+801 
-815 GDSYLWSTGAT
+815 
-826 TSSITVSPDSDTTY
+826 
-840 TVTVTLNGCESTD
+840 
-853 QVTVFINASVNADAG
+853 
-868 EDVIICL
+868 
-875 GSSTILTATGGSSY
+875 
-889 QWNTG
+889 
-894 ETTQSI
+894 
-900 EVSPEMTTTYSVEV
+900 
-914 FNAAENNSDMDEV
+914 
-927 EVVVNDIPTANAGD
+927 
-941 DTEICQGS
+941 
-949 TATLTAEGGSSYQWN
+949 
-964 TGETTQSIE
+964 
-973 VSPDT
+973 

-1309 GGDSYLWSTGET
+1309 GGDSYLWSTGEI

-1564 INTERMSSGVYILS
+1564 INTERISSGVYILS

>member
-1 MKIFNPLN
+1 MKFFNPLN

-264 SVLNNHYKLSSQIN
+264 SVLNNHYKLSSQVN

-430 FMSLILETNHIDVGS
+430 FMSLVPETNHIDVGS

-493 SDGSSLTD
+493 SDGSTLTD
-501 TISVIVNPNIIANA
+501 AISVIVNPNIIANA
-515 GDDTEICQGSTVTLA
+515 GDDAEICQGSTVTLA

-537 QWNTGETTQSIEVS
+537 QWNTGATTQSIEVS
-551 PDTTTTYL
+551 PDTTTTYS

-571 EVVVFVNDIPTA
+571 QVVVFVND
-583 NAGDDVVLN
+583 V
-592 EGESTL
+592 
-598 LTATGGDSYLW
+598 
-609 STGATTSSITV
+609 
-620 SPDSD
+620 
-625 TTYTVTVTLNG
+625 
-636 CESTDQVTVFINASV
+636 
-651 NADAGEDVIICL
+651 
-663 GSSTIL
+663 
-669 TATGGSSYQWNT
+669 
-681 GETTQSIEVSPE
+681 
-693 MTTTYSVEVFN
+693 
-704 AAENNS
+704 
-710 DIDEVEVVVNDIPTA
+710 PTA
-725 NAGDDTEICQGSTVT
+725 NAGDDTEICQGSTV
-740 LAAEGGSSYQWN
+740 
-752 TGETTQSIEVSP
+752 
-764 DTTTTY
+764 
-770 LVEVFNNGCSDTDEV
+770 
-785 VVFVNDIPTA
+785 
-795 NAGDDV
+795 
-801 VLNEGESTLLTATG
+801 
-815 GDSYLWSTGAT
+815 
-826 TSSITVSPDSDTTY
+826 
-840 TVTVTLNGCESTD
+840 
-853 QVTVFINASVNADAG
+853 
-868 EDVIICL
+868 
-875 GSSTILTATGGSSY
+875 
-889 QWNTG
+889 
-894 ETTQSI
+894 
-900 EVSPEMTTTYSVEV
+900 
-914 FNAAENNSDMDEV
+914 
-927 EVVVNDIPTANAGD
+927 
-941 DTEICQGS
+941 
-949 TATLTAEGGSSYQWN
+949 
-964 TGETTQSIE
+964 
-973 VSPDT
+973 
-978 TTTYLVEVFN
+978 
-988 NGCSDTDEVVVF
+988 
-1000 VNDIPTANAGD
+1000 
-1011 DVVLNEGESTLLTA
+1011 
-1025 TGGDSYLW
+1025 
-1033 STGATTSSITVSPD
+1033 
-1047 SDTTYTVTVTLNGC
+1047 
-1061 ESTDQ
+1061 
-1066 VTVFINASVNA
+1066 
-1077 DAGEDVIICLGSS
+1077 
-1090 TILTATGGS
+1090 
-1099 SYQWNTGETTQSIE
+1099 
-1113 VSPEMTTTY
+1113 
-1122 SVEVF
+1122 
-1127 NAAENN
+1127 
-1133 SDIDEVEVVVN
+1133 
-1144 DIPTANAGDDTEI
+1144 
-1157 CQGSTAT
+1157 T

-1340 SGSISNSDEVIV
+1340 NGSISNSDEVIV

>member
-710 DIDEVEVVVNDIPTA
+710 D
-725 NAGDDTEICQGSTVT
+725 
-740 LAAEGGSSYQWN
+740 
-752 TGETTQSIEVSP
+752 
-764 DTTTTY
+764 
-770 LVEVFNNGCSDTDEV
+770 TDEV

-914 FNAAENNSDMDEV
+914 FNAAENNSDIDEV

-941 DTEICQGS
+941 DAEICQGS
-949 TATLTAEGGSSYQWN
+949 TVTLAAEGGSSYQWN

-1186 SPDTTTTYSVE
+1186 SPDTTTTYSGRG
-1197 VFNNGCS
+1197 F
-1204 DTDEIEVVVNET
+1204 
-1216 PTPNA
+1216 
-1221 GSDLTITEGETVV
+1221 
-1234 ITATGGES
+1234 
-1242 YIWNTGET
+1242 
-1250 TPSISVSPLTTTE
+1250 
-1263 YSVEVIINNCGATDV
+1263 
-1278 VIVFVDELSIN
+1278 
-1289 ADAGDD
+1289 
-1295 VTICQGDTATLSAS
+1295 
-1309 GGDSYLWSTGET
+1309 
-1321 TQTIEV
+1321 
-1327 SPNQTT
+1327 
-1333 AYTVIAY
+1333 
-1340 SGSISNSDEVIV
+1340 
-1352 DVGINPEITL
+1352 
-1362 TADSSVLAGNYI
+1362 
-1374 TLSASGANNYE
+1374 
-1385 WSNGA
+1385 
-1390 TQPNIAV
+1390 
-1397 SPNTT
+1397 
-1402 TTYVV
+1402 
-1407 TGYINNCY
+1407 
-1415 DVKDVTVSVVE
+1415 
-1426 QVEVDAG
+1426 
-1433 EDLFICQ
+1433 
-1440 GETITLTANGSGAEN
+1440 
-1455 YYWNT
+1455 
-1460 GETSKSITVSPTENT
+1460 
-1475 SYSVVASNS
+1475 
-1484 LDSDADDVMVNVQ
+1484 
-1497 TCQETLEEEEPEKS
+1497 
-1511 FNIYYNYRTSST
+1511 
-1523 ILNIKL
+1523 
-1529 IGWTGQSQM
+1529 
-1538 TLHDIAGK
+1538 
-1546 LMFTETFDSNAM
+1546 
-1558 IPTVKT
+1558 
-1564 INTERMSSGVYILS
+1564 
-1578 FQDSENILQYKRIVI
+1578 
-1593 R
+1593 

>member
-1 MKIFNPLN
+1 MKIFIPLN

-551 PDTTTTYL
+551 PD
-559 VEVFNNG
+559 
-566 CSDTD
+566 S
-571 EVVVFVNDIPTA
+571 
-583 NAGDDVVLN
+583 
-592 EGESTL
+592 
-598 LTATGGDSYLW
+598 
-609 STGATTSSITV
+609 
-620 SPDSD
+620 
-625 TTYTVTVTLNG
+625 
-636 CESTDQVTVFINASV
+636 
-651 NADAGEDVIICL
+651 
-663 GSSTIL
+663 
-669 TATGGSSYQWNT
+669 
-681 GETTQSIEVSPE
+681 
-693 MTTTYSVEVFN
+693 TTTYS
-704 AAENNS
+704 
-710 DIDEVEVVVNDIPTA
+710 
-725 NAGDDTEICQGSTVT
+725 
-740 LAAEGGSSYQWN
+740 
-752 TGETTQSIEVSP
+752 
-764 DTTTTY
+764 
-770 LVEVFNNGCSDTDEV
+770 
-785 VVFVNDIPTA
+785 
-795 NAGDDV
+795 
-801 VLNEGESTLLTATG
+801 
-815 GDSYLWSTGAT
+815 
-826 TSSITVSPDSDTTY
+826 
-840 TVTVTLNGCESTD
+840 
-853 QVTVFINASVNADAG
+853 
-868 EDVIICL
+868 
-875 GSSTILTATGGSSY
+875 
-889 QWNTG
+889 
-894 ETTQSI
+894 
-900 EVSPEMTTTYSVEV
+900 
-914 FNAAENNSDMDEV
+914 
-927 EVVVNDIPTANAGD
+927 
-941 DTEICQGS
+941 
-949 TATLTAEGGSSYQWN
+949 
-964 TGETTQSIE
+964 
-973 VSPDT
+973 
-978 TTTYLVEVFN
+978 VEVFN

-1164 LTAEGGSSYQW
+1164 LTAEGGSSYPW

-1333 AYTVIAY
+1333 AYTVML
-1340 SGSISNSDEVIV
+1340 IV
-1352 DVGINPEITL
+1352 
-1362 TADSSVLAGNYI
+1362 
-1374 TLSASGANNYE
+1374 
-1385 WSNGA
+1385 
-1390 TQPNIAV
+1390 
-1397 SPNTT
+1397 
-1402 TTYVV
+1402 
-1407 TGYINNCY
+1407 
-1415 DVKDVTVSVVE
+1415 
-1426 QVEVDAG
+1426 
-1433 EDLFICQ
+1433 
-1440 GETITLTANGSGAEN
+1440 
-1455 YYWNT
+1455 
-1460 GETSKSITVSPTENT
+1460 
-1475 SYSVVASNS
+1475 
-1484 LDSDADDVMVNVQ
+1484 VQ
-1497 TCQETLEEEEPEKS
+1497 
-1511 FNIYYNYRTSST
+1511 
-1523 ILNIKL
+1523 
-1529 IGWTGQSQM
+1529 
-1538 TLHDIAGK
+1538 
-1546 LMFTETFDSNAM
+1546 
-1558 IPTVKT
+1558 
-1564 INTERMSSGVYILS
+1564 
-1578 FQDSENILQYKRIVI
+1578 
-1593 R
+1593 

>member
-770 LVEVFNNGCSDTDEV
+770 SVEVFNNGCSDTDEV

-914 FNAAENNSDMDEV
+914 FNAAENNSDIDEV

-949 TATLTAEGGSSYQWN
+949 TVTLAAEGGSSYQWN

>member
-770 LVEVFNNGCSDTDEV
+770 
-785 VVFVNDIPTA
+785 
-795 NAGDDV
+795 
-801 VLNEGESTLLTATG
+801 
-815 GDSYLWSTGAT
+815 
-826 TSSITVSPDSDTTY
+826 
-840 TVTVTLNGCESTD
+840 
-853 QVTVFINASVNADAG
+853 
-868 EDVIICL
+868 
-875 GSSTILTATGGSSY
+875 
-889 QWNTG
+889 
-894 ETTQSI
+894 
-900 EVSPEMTTTYSVEV
+900 
-914 FNAAENNSDMDEV
+914 
-927 EVVVNDIPTANAGD
+927 
-941 DTEICQGS
+941 
-949 TATLTAEGGSSYQWN
+949 
-964 TGETTQSIE
+964 
-973 VSPDT
+973 
-978 TTTYLVEVFN
+978 
-988 NGCSDTDEVVVF
+988 
-1000 VNDIPTANAGD
+1000 
-1011 DVVLNEGESTLLTA
+1011 
-1025 TGGDSYLW
+1025 
-1033 STGATTSSITVSPD
+1033 
-1047 SDTTYTVTVTLNGC
+1047 
-1061 ESTDQ
+1061 
-1066 VTVFINASVNA
+1066 
-1077 DAGEDVIICLGSS
+1077 
-1090 TILTATGGS
+1090 
-1099 SYQWNTGETTQSIE
+1099 
-1113 VSPEMTTTY
+1113 
-1122 SVEVF
+1122 
-1127 NAAENN
+1127 
-1133 SDIDEVEVVVN
+1133 
-1144 DIPTANAGDDTEI
+1144 
-1157 CQGSTAT
+1157 
-1164 LTAEGGSSYQW
+1164 
-1175 NTGETTQSIEV
+1175 
-1186 SPDTTTTYSVE
+1186 SVE

>member
-914 FNAAENNSDMDEV
+914 FNAAENNSDIDEV

-949 TATLTAEGGSSYQWN
+949 TVTLTAEGGSSYQWN

>member
-725 NAGDDTEICQGSTVT
+725 NAGDDAEICQGSTVT

-914 FNAAENNSDMDEV
+914 FNAAENNSDIDEV

-941 DTEICQGS
+941 DAEICQGS
-949 TATLTAEGGSSYQWN
+949 TVTLAAEGGSSYQWN

-1186 SPDTTTTYSVE
+1186 SPDTTTTYSGRG
-1197 VFNNGCS
+1197 F
-1204 DTDEIEVVVNET
+1204 
-1216 PTPNA
+1216 
-1221 GSDLTITEGETVV
+1221 
-1234 ITATGGES
+1234 
-1242 YIWNTGET
+1242 
-1250 TPSISVSPLTTTE
+1250 
-1263 YSVEVIINNCGATDV
+1263 
-1278 VIVFVDELSIN
+1278 
-1289 ADAGDD
+1289 
-1295 VTICQGDTATLSAS
+1295 
-1309 GGDSYLWSTGET
+1309 
-1321 TQTIEV
+1321 
-1327 SPNQTT
+1327 
-1333 AYTVIAY
+1333 
-1340 SGSISNSDEVIV
+1340 
-1352 DVGINPEITL
+1352 
-1362 TADSSVLAGNYI
+1362 
-1374 TLSASGANNYE
+1374 
-1385 WSNGA
+1385 
-1390 TQPNIAV
+1390 
-1397 SPNTT
+1397 
-1402 TTYVV
+1402 
-1407 TGYINNCY
+1407 
-1415 DVKDVTVSVVE
+1415 
-1426 QVEVDAG
+1426 
-1433 EDLFICQ
+1433 
-1440 GETITLTANGSGAEN
+1440 
-1455 YYWNT
+1455 
-1460 GETSKSITVSPTENT
+1460 
-1475 SYSVVASNS
+1475 
-1484 LDSDADDVMVNVQ
+1484 
-1497 TCQETLEEEEPEKS
+1497 
-1511 FNIYYNYRTSST
+1511 
-1523 ILNIKL
+1523 
-1529 IGWTGQSQM
+1529 
-1538 TLHDIAGK
+1538 
-1546 LMFTETFDSNAM
+1546 
-1558 IPTVKT
+1558 
-1564 INTERMSSGVYILS
+1564 
-1578 FQDSENILQYKRIVI
+1578 
-1593 R
+1593 

>member
-551 PDTTTTYL
+551 PD
-559 VEVFNNG
+559 
-566 CSDTD
+566 S
-571 EVVVFVNDIPTA
+571 
-583 NAGDDVVLN
+583 
-592 EGESTL
+592 
-598 LTATGGDSYLW
+598 
-609 STGATTSSITV
+609 
-620 SPDSD
+620 
-625 TTYTVTVTLNG
+625 
-636 CESTDQVTVFINASV
+636 
-651 NADAGEDVIICL
+651 
-663 GSSTIL
+663 
-669 TATGGSSYQWNT
+669 
-681 GETTQSIEVSPE
+681 
-693 MTTTYSVEVFN
+693 TTTYS
-704 AAENNS
+704 
-710 DIDEVEVVVNDIPTA
+710 
-725 NAGDDTEICQGSTVT
+725 
-740 LAAEGGSSYQWN
+740 
-752 TGETTQSIEVSP
+752 
-764 DTTTTY
+764 
-770 LVEVFNNGCSDTDEV
+770 
-785 VVFVNDIPTA
+785 
-795 NAGDDV
+795 
-801 VLNEGESTLLTATG
+801 
-815 GDSYLWSTGAT
+815 
-826 TSSITVSPDSDTTY
+826 
-840 TVTVTLNGCESTD
+840 
-853 QVTVFINASVNADAG
+853 
-868 EDVIICL
+868 
-875 GSSTILTATGGSSY
+875 
-889 QWNTG
+889 
-894 ETTQSI
+894 
-900 EVSPEMTTTYSVEV
+900 
-914 FNAAENNSDMDEV
+914 
-927 EVVVNDIPTANAGD
+927 
-941 DTEICQGS
+941 
-949 TATLTAEGGSSYQWN
+949 
-964 TGETTQSIE
+964 
-973 VSPDT
+973 
-978 TTTYLVEVFN
+978 VEVFN

>member
-551 PDTTTTYL
+551 PD
-559 VEVFNNG
+559 
-566 CSDTD
+566 S
-571 EVVVFVNDIPTA
+571 
-583 NAGDDVVLN
+583 
-592 EGESTL
+592 
-598 LTATGGDSYLW
+598 
-609 STGATTSSITV
+609 
-620 SPDSD
+620 
-625 TTYTVTVTLNG
+625 
-636 CESTDQVTVFINASV
+636 
-651 NADAGEDVIICL
+651 
-663 GSSTIL
+663 
-669 TATGGSSYQWNT
+669 
-681 GETTQSIEVSPE
+681 
-693 MTTTYSVEVFN
+693 TTTYS
-704 AAENNS
+704 
-710 DIDEVEVVVNDIPTA
+710 
-725 NAGDDTEICQGSTVT
+725 
-740 LAAEGGSSYQWN
+740 
-752 TGETTQSIEVSP
+752 
-764 DTTTTY
+764 
-770 LVEVFNNGCSDTDEV
+770 
-785 VVFVNDIPTA
+785 
-795 NAGDDV
+795 
-801 VLNEGESTLLTATG
+801 
-815 GDSYLWSTGAT
+815 
-826 TSSITVSPDSDTTY
+826 
-840 TVTVTLNGCESTD
+840 
-853 QVTVFINASVNADAG
+853 
-868 EDVIICL
+868 
-875 GSSTILTATGGSSY
+875 
-889 QWNTG
+889 
-894 ETTQSI
+894 
-900 EVSPEMTTTYSVEV
+900 
-914 FNAAENNSDMDEV
+914 
-927 EVVVNDIPTANAGD
+927 
-941 DTEICQGS
+941 
-949 TATLTAEGGSSYQWN
+949 
-964 TGETTQSIE
+964 
-973 VSPDT
+973 
-978 TTTYLVEVFN
+978 VEVFN

-1309 GGDSYLWSTGET
+1309 GGDSYLWSTGEI
-1321 TQTIEV
+1321 TQTIQV

>member
-1 MKIFNPLN
+1 MKSFNPLN

-26 LLSCTNYSFSQ
+26 LLSCTNYSYSQ

-216 VYKNL
+216 IYKNL

-230 RSNYPVSNE
+230 RSNYPMSNE

-264 SVLNNHYKLSSQIN
+264 SVLNNHYKLSSQVN

-413 RNDIQE
+413 RNNIQE
-419 DGYTNLEYYIN
+419 DGYTNLEYFIN
-430 FMSLILETNHIDVGS
+430 FMSLIPETNHIDVGS

-515 GDDTEICQGSTVTLA
+515 GDDAEICQGSTVTLV

-551 PDTTTTYL
+551 PDTITTYS

-571 EVVVFVNDIPTA
+571 QVVVFVNDVPIA

-725 NAGDDTEICQGSTVT
+725 NAGDDAEICQGSTVTLAAEGGASYQWNTGETTQNIEVSPDTTTTYSVEVFNNGCSDTDEVVVFVNDIPTANAGDDAEICQGSTVT

-770 LVEVFNNGCSDTDEV
+770 
-785 VVFVNDIPTA
+785 
-795 NAGDDV
+795 
-801 VLNEGESTLLTATG
+801 
-815 GDSYLWSTGAT
+815 
-826 TSSITVSPDSDTTY
+826 
-840 TVTVTLNGCESTD
+840 
-853 QVTVFINASVNADAG
+853 
-868 EDVIICL
+868 
-875 GSSTILTATGGSSY
+875 
-889 QWNTG
+889 
-894 ETTQSI
+894 
-900 EVSPEMTTTYSVEV
+900 
-914 FNAAENNSDMDEV
+914 
-927 EVVVNDIPTANAGD
+927 
-941 DTEICQGS
+941 
-949 TATLTAEGGSSYQWN
+949 
-964 TGETTQSIE
+964 
-973 VSPDT
+973 
-978 TTTYLVEVFN
+978 
-988 NGCSDTDEVVVF
+988 
-1000 VNDIPTANAGD
+1000 
-1011 DVVLNEGESTLLTA
+1011 
-1025 TGGDSYLW
+1025 
-1033 STGATTSSITVSPD
+1033 
-1047 SDTTYTVTVTLNGC
+1047 
-1061 ESTDQ
+1061 
-1066 VTVFINASVNA
+1066 
-1077 DAGEDVIICLGSS
+1077 
-1090 TILTATGGS
+1090 
-1099 SYQWNTGETTQSIE
+1099 
-1113 VSPEMTTTY
+1113 
-1122 SVEVF
+1122 
-1127 NAAENN
+1127 
-1133 SDIDEVEVVVN
+1133 
-1144 DIPTANAGDDTEI
+1144 
-1157 CQGSTAT
+1157 
-1164 LTAEGGSSYQW
+1164 
-1175 NTGETTQSIEV
+1175 
-1186 SPDTTTTYSVE
+1186 SVE

-1204 DTDEIEVVVNET
+1204 ETDEIEVVVNET

-1221 GSDLTITEGETVV
+1221 GIDLTITEGETVV

-1484 LDSDADDVMVNVQ
+1484 LDSDADDIMVNVQ
-1497 TCQETLEEEEPEKS
+1497 TCQENLEEEEPEKS

>member
-710 DIDEVEVVVNDIPTA
+710 D
-725 NAGDDTEICQGSTVT
+725 
-740 LAAEGGSSYQWN
+740 
-752 TGETTQSIEVSP
+752 
-764 DTTTTY
+764 
-770 LVEVFNNGCSDTDEV
+770 
-785 VVFVNDIPTA
+785 
-795 NAGDDV
+795 
-801 VLNEGESTLLTATG
+801 
-815 GDSYLWSTGAT
+815 
-826 TSSITVSPDSDTTY
+826 
-840 TVTVTLNGCESTD
+840 
-853 QVTVFINASVNADAG
+853 
-868 EDVIICL
+868 
-875 GSSTILTATGGSSY
+875 
-889 QWNTG
+889 
-894 ETTQSI
+894 
-900 EVSPEMTTTYSVEV
+900 
-914 FNAAENNSDMDEV
+914 
-927 EVVVNDIPTANAGD
+927 
-941 DTEICQGS
+941 
-949 TATLTAEGGSSYQWN
+949 
-964 TGETTQSIE
+964 
-973 VSPDT
+973 
-978 TTTYLVEVFN
+978 
-988 NGCSDTDEVVVF
+988 TDEVVVF

-1144 DIPTANAGDDTEI
+1144 DIPTANAGDDAEI
-1157 CQGSTAT
+1157 CQGSTVT
-1164 LTAEGGSSYQW
+1164 LAAEGGSSYQW

>member
-725 NAGDDTEICQGSTVT
+725 NAGDDAEICQGSTVT
-740 LAAEGGSSYQWN
+740 LA
-752 TGETTQSIEVSP
+752 
-764 DTTTTY
+764 
-770 LVEVFNNGCSDTDEV
+770 
-785 VVFVNDIPTA
+785 
-795 NAGDDV
+795 
-801 VLNEGESTLLTATG
+801 
-815 GDSYLWSTGAT
+815 
-826 TSSITVSPDSDTTY
+826 
-840 TVTVTLNGCESTD
+840 
-853 QVTVFINASVNADAG
+853 
-868 EDVIICL
+868 
-875 GSSTILTATGGSSY
+875 
-889 QWNTG
+889 
-894 ETTQSI
+894 
-900 EVSPEMTTTYSVEV
+900 
-914 FNAAENNSDMDEV
+914 
-927 EVVVNDIPTANAGD
+927 
-941 DTEICQGS
+941 
-949 TATLTAEGGSSYQWN
+949 AEGGSSYQWN

-1144 DIPTANAGDDTEI
+1144 DIPTANAGDDTEICQGSTVTLAAEGGSSYQWNTGETTQSIEVSPDTTTTYLVEVFNNGCSDTDEVEVVVNDIPTANAGDDTEICQGSTATLTAEGGSGYQWNTGETTQSIEVSPDTTTTYSVEVFDNGCSDTDEVEVVVNDIPTANAGDDAEI

>member
-1 MKIFNPLN
+1 MKIFIPLN

-493 SDGSSLTD
+493 SDGSSLTE

-551 PDTTTTYL
+551 PDSTTTYS

-571 EVVVFVNDIPTA
+571 EVVVFVNDVPTA

-725 NAGDDTEICQGSTVT
+725 NAGDDAEICQGSTVT
-740 LAAEGGSSYQWN
+740 LA
-752 TGETTQSIEVSP
+752 
-764 DTTTTY
+764 
-770 LVEVFNNGCSDTDEV
+770 
-785 VVFVNDIPTA
+785 
-795 NAGDDV
+795 
-801 VLNEGESTLLTATG
+801 
-815 GDSYLWSTGAT
+815 
-826 TSSITVSPDSDTTY
+826 
-840 TVTVTLNGCESTD
+840 
-853 QVTVFINASVNADAG
+853 
-868 EDVIICL
+868 
-875 GSSTILTATGGSSY
+875 
-889 QWNTG
+889 
-894 ETTQSI
+894 
-900 EVSPEMTTTYSVEV
+900 
-914 FNAAENNSDMDEV
+914 
-927 EVVVNDIPTANAGD
+927 
-941 DTEICQGS
+941 
-949 TATLTAEGGSSYQWN
+949 
-964 TGETTQSIE
+964 
-973 VSPDT
+973 
-978 TTTYLVEVFN
+978 
-988 NGCSDTDEVVVF
+988 
-1000 VNDIPTANAGD
+1000 
-1011 DVVLNEGESTLLTA
+1011 
-1025 TGGDSYLW
+1025 
-1033 STGATTSSITVSPD
+1033 
-1047 SDTTYTVTVTLNGC
+1047 
-1061 ESTDQ
+1061 
-1066 VTVFINASVNA
+1066 
-1077 DAGEDVIICLGSS
+1077 
-1090 TILTATGGS
+1090 
-1099 SYQWNTGETTQSIE
+1099 
-1113 VSPEMTTTY
+1113 
-1122 SVEVF
+1122 
-1127 NAAENN
+1127 
-1133 SDIDEVEVVVN
+1133 
-1144 DIPTANAGDDTEI
+1144 
-1157 CQGSTAT
+1157 
-1164 LTAEGGSSYQW
+1164 AEGGSSYQW

>member
-1 MKIFNPLN
+1 MKIFIPLN

-493 SDGSSLTD
+493 SDGSSLTE

-515 GDDTEICQGSTVTLA
+515 GDDTEICQGSTVILA

-551 PDTTTTYL
+551 PDSTTTYS

-571 EVVVFVNDIPTA
+571 EVVVFVNDVPTA

-725 NAGDDTEICQGSTVT
+725 NAGDDAEICQGSTVI
-740 LAAEGGSSYQWN
+740 LA
-752 TGETTQSIEVSP
+752 
-764 DTTTTY
+764 
-770 LVEVFNNGCSDTDEV
+770 
-785 VVFVNDIPTA
+785 
-795 NAGDDV
+795 
-801 VLNEGESTLLTATG
+801 
-815 GDSYLWSTGAT
+815 
-826 TSSITVSPDSDTTY
+826 
-840 TVTVTLNGCESTD
+840 
-853 QVTVFINASVNADAG
+853 
-868 EDVIICL
+868 
-875 GSSTILTATGGSSY
+875 
-889 QWNTG
+889 
-894 ETTQSI
+894 
-900 EVSPEMTTTYSVEV
+900 
-914 FNAAENNSDMDEV
+914 
-927 EVVVNDIPTANAGD
+927 
-941 DTEICQGS
+941 
-949 TATLTAEGGSSYQWN
+949 
-964 TGETTQSIE
+964 
-973 VSPDT
+973 
-978 TTTYLVEVFN
+978 
-988 NGCSDTDEVVVF
+988 
-1000 VNDIPTANAGD
+1000 
-1011 DVVLNEGESTLLTA
+1011 
-1025 TGGDSYLW
+1025 
-1033 STGATTSSITVSPD
+1033 
-1047 SDTTYTVTVTLNGC
+1047 
-1061 ESTDQ
+1061 
-1066 VTVFINASVNA
+1066 
-1077 DAGEDVIICLGSS
+1077 
-1090 TILTATGGS
+1090 
-1099 SYQWNTGETTQSIE
+1099 
-1113 VSPEMTTTY
+1113 
-1122 SVEVF
+1122 
-1127 NAAENN
+1127 
-1133 SDIDEVEVVVN
+1133 
-1144 DIPTANAGDDTEI
+1144 
-1157 CQGSTAT
+1157 
-1164 LTAEGGSSYQW
+1164 AEGGSSYQW

>member
-216 VYKNL
+216 IYKNL

-264 SVLNNHYKLSSQIN
+264 SVLNNHYKLSSQVN

-337 SELVNELIN
+337 SELVNELMN

-386 ALADTDNDGMPNVWE
+386 ALVDTDNDGMPNVWE

-430 FMSLILETNHIDVGS
+430 FMSLILETNHIDAGS
-445 DVSICEGDT
+445 DVSICDGDT
-454 TTLTATGADSYVWM
+454 TTLNATGADSYVWM

-493 SDGSSLTD
+493 SDGSTLTD

-515 GDDTEICQGSTVTLA
+515 GDDAEICQGSTVTLA

-551 PDTTTTYL
+551 PDTITTYS

-571 EVVVFVNDIPTA
+571 EVVVFVNDVPTANAGDDTEICQGSTVTLTAEGGSGYQWNTGETTQSIEVSPDTTTTYSVEVFNNGCSDTDQVVVFVNDVPIA

-725 NAGDDTEICQGSTVT
+725 NAGDDAEICQGSTVT

-752 TGETTQSIEVSP
+752 TG
-764 DTTTTY
+764 
-770 LVEVFNNGCSDTDEV
+770 
-785 VVFVNDIPTA
+785 A
-795 NAGDDV
+795 
-801 VLNEGESTLLTATG
+801 
-815 GDSYLWSTGAT
+815 
-826 TSSITVSPDSDTTY
+826 
-840 TVTVTLNGCESTD
+840 
-853 QVTVFINASVNADAG
+853 
-868 EDVIICL
+868 
-875 GSSTILTATGGSSY
+875 
-889 QWNTG
+889 
-894 ETTQSI
+894 
-900 EVSPEMTTTYSVEV
+900 
-914 FNAAENNSDMDEV
+914 
-927 EVVVNDIPTANAGD
+927 
-941 DTEICQGS
+941 
-949 TATLTAEGGSSYQWN
+949 
-964 TGETTQSIE
+964 
-973 VSPDT
+973 
-978 TTTYLVEVFN
+978 
-988 NGCSDTDEVVVF
+988 
-1000 VNDIPTANAGD
+1000 
-1011 DVVLNEGESTLLTA
+1011 
-1025 TGGDSYLW
+1025 
-1033 STGATTSSITVSPD
+1033 
-1047 SDTTYTVTVTLNGC
+1047 
-1061 ESTDQ
+1061 
-1066 VTVFINASVNA
+1066 
-1077 DAGEDVIICLGSS
+1077 
-1090 TILTATGGS
+1090 
-1099 SYQWNTGETTQSIE
+1099 
-1113 VSPEMTTTY
+1113 
-1122 SVEVF
+1122 
-1127 NAAENN
+1127 
-1133 SDIDEVEVVVN
+1133 
-1144 DIPTANAGDDTEI
+1144 
-1157 CQGSTAT
+1157 
-1164 LTAEGGSSYQW
+1164 
-1175 NTGETTQSIEV
+1175 TTQSIEV

-1221 GSDLTITEGETVV
+1221 GIDLTITEGETVV

-1546 LMFTETFDSNAM
+1546 LMFTETFDSDAM

-1578 FQDSENILQYKRIVI
+1578 FQDSANILQYKRIVI

>member
-710 DIDEVEVVVNDIPTA
+710 D
-725 NAGDDTEICQGSTVT
+725 
-740 LAAEGGSSYQWN
+740 
-752 TGETTQSIEVSP
+752 
-764 DTTTTY
+764 
-770 LVEVFNNGCSDTDEV
+770 TDEV

-914 FNAAENNSDMDEV
+914 FNAAENNSDIDEV

-941 DTEICQGS
+941 DAEICQGS
-949 TATLTAEGGSSYQWN
+949 TVTLAAEGGSSYQWN

>member
-914 FNAAENNSDMDEV
+914 FNAAENNSDIDEV

>member
-1 MKIFNPLN
+1 MKSFNPLN

-216 VYKNL
+216 IYKNL

-230 RSNYPVSNE
+230 RSNYPMSNE

-264 SVLNNHYKLSSQIN
+264 SVLNNHYKLSSQVN

-413 RNDIQE
+413 RNNIQE
-419 DGYTNLEYYIN
+419 DGYTNLEYFIN
-430 FMSLILETNHIDVGS
+430 FMSLIPETNHIDVGS

-515 GDDTEICQGSTVTLA
+515 GDDAEICQGSTVTLA
-530 AEGGSSY
+530 
-537 QWNTGETTQSIEVS
+537 
-551 PDTTTTYL
+551 
-559 VEVFNNG
+559 
-566 CSDTD
+566 
-571 EVVVFVNDIPTA
+571 
-583 NAGDDVVLN
+583 
-592 EGESTL
+592 
-598 LTATGGDSYLW
+598 
-609 STGATTSSITV
+609 
-620 SPDSD
+620 
-625 TTYTVTVTLNG
+625 
-636 CESTDQVTVFINASV
+636 
-651 NADAGEDVIICL
+651 
-663 GSSTIL
+663 
-669 TATGGSSYQWNT
+669 
-681 GETTQSIEVSPE
+681 
-693 MTTTYSVEVFN
+693 
-704 AAENNS
+704 
-710 DIDEVEVVVNDIPTA
+710 
-725 NAGDDTEICQGSTVT
+725 
-740 LAAEGGSSYQWN
+740 
-752 TGETTQSIEVSP
+752 
-764 DTTTTY
+764 
-770 LVEVFNNGCSDTDEV
+770 
-785 VVFVNDIPTA
+785 
-795 NAGDDV
+795 
-801 VLNEGESTLLTATG
+801 
-815 GDSYLWSTGAT
+815 
-826 TSSITVSPDSDTTY
+826 
-840 TVTVTLNGCESTD
+840 
-853 QVTVFINASVNADAG
+853 
-868 EDVIICL
+868 
-875 GSSTILTATGGSSY
+875 
-889 QWNTG
+889 
-894 ETTQSI
+894 
-900 EVSPEMTTTYSVEV
+900 
-914 FNAAENNSDMDEV
+914 
-927 EVVVNDIPTANAGD
+927 
-941 DTEICQGS
+941 
-949 TATLTAEGGSSYQWN
+949 
-964 TGETTQSIE
+964 
-973 VSPDT
+973 
-978 TTTYLVEVFN
+978 
-988 NGCSDTDEVVVF
+988 
-1000 VNDIPTANAGD
+1000 
-1011 DVVLNEGESTLLTA
+1011 
-1025 TGGDSYLW
+1025 
-1033 STGATTSSITVSPD
+1033 
-1047 SDTTYTVTVTLNGC
+1047 
-1061 ESTDQ
+1061 
-1066 VTVFINASVNA
+1066 
-1077 DAGEDVIICLGSS
+1077 
-1090 TILTATGGS
+1090 
-1099 SYQWNTGETTQSIE
+1099 
-1113 VSPEMTTTY
+1113 
-1122 SVEVF
+1122 
-1127 NAAENN
+1127 
-1133 SDIDEVEVVVN
+1133 
-1144 DIPTANAGDDTEI
+1144 
-1157 CQGSTAT
+1157 
-1164 LTAEGGSSYQW
+1164 AEGGSSYQW

-1221 GSDLTITEGETVV
+1221 GIDLTITEGETVV

-1484 LDSDADDVMVNVQ
+1484 LDSDADDIMVNVQ
-1497 TCQETLEEEEPEKS
+1497 TCQENLEEEEPEKS

-1564 INTERMSSGVYILS
+1564 INAERMSSGVYILS

>member
-1 MKIFNPLN
+1 M
-9 QIFGFTSN
+9 
-17 RFYFLLSLF
+17 
-26 LLSCTNYSFSQ
+26 
-37 LAFPTAEGFGKNA
+37 
-50 TGGRGGQVIIVTNL
+50 
-64 NDSGSGSLRAALD
+64 
-77 ATVPR
+77 
-82 TIVFEVGGTIN
+82 
-93 LNSNIYVSN
+93 
-102 GDLTLAGQTAPGDGI
+102 
-117 LIKGGMV
+117 
-124 QFEESNVIVR
+124 
-134 YIKFRPGPTAP
+134 
-145 SGYDAVSITA
+145 
-155 WAGNTVE
+155 
-162 DIIFDHCSFSWGGDE
+162 
-177 NFNIRGV
+177 
-184 NGGVVKN
+184 
-191 ITLQNSIVSESTYGF
+191 
-206 LAGNGCFNIS
+206 
-216 VYKNL
+216 
-221 FALNSERNI
+221 
-230 RSNYPVSNE
+230 
-239 LDFEMINNVV
+239 
-249 YGFRVATKPSLGVQF
+249 
-264 SVLNNHYKLSSQIN
+264 
-278 PINNAVVDA
+278 
-287 SSSGGGNTSQ
+287 
-297 THAYISGNIK
+297 
-307 PISMT
+307 
-312 VNDSALNPYLETT
+312 
-325 AYESSGI
+325 
-332 IPIPA
+332 
-337 SELVNELIN
+337 
-346 NVGASLPT
+346 
-354 RDAVDIRIIDH
+354 
-365 FNNGDGTISS
+365 
-375 SGEYPTILNGT
+375 
-386 ALADTDNDGMPNVWE
+386 
-401 IENGLNINDASD
+401 
-413 RNDIQE
+413 
-419 DGYTNLEYYIN
+419 
-430 FMSLILETNHIDVGS
+430 
-445 DVSICEGDT
+445 
-454 TTLTATGADSYVWM
+454 
-468 PGNFIGESI
+468 
-477 DVSPSND
+477 
-484 ITYTVTGTF
+484 
-493 SDGSSLTD
+493 
-501 TISVIVNPNIIANA
+501 
-515 GDDTEICQGSTVTLA
+515 
-530 AEGGSSY
+530 
-537 QWNTGETTQSIEVS
+537 
-551 PDTTTTYL
+551 
-559 VEVFNNG
+559 
-566 CSDTD
+566 
-571 EVVVFVNDIPTA
+571 
-583 NAGDDVVLN
+583 
-592 EGESTL
+592 
-598 LTATGGDSYLW
+598 
-609 STGATTSSITV
+609 
-620 SPDSD
+620 
-625 TTYTVTVTLNG
+625 
-636 CESTDQVTVFINASV
+636 
-651 NADAGEDVIICL
+651 
-663 GSSTIL
+663 
-669 TATGGSSYQWNT
+669 
-681 GETTQSIEVSPE
+681 
-693 MTTTYSVEVFN
+693 
-704 AAENNS
+704 
-710 DIDEVEVVVNDIPTA
+710 
-725 NAGDDTEICQGSTVT
+725 
-740 LAAEGGSSYQWN
+740 
-752 TGETTQSIEVSP
+752 
-764 DTTTTY
+764 
-770 LVEVFNNGCSDTDEV
+770 
-785 VVFVNDIPTA
+785 
-795 NAGDDV
+795 
-801 VLNEGESTLLTATG
+801 
-815 GDSYLWSTGAT
+815 
-826 TSSITVSPDSDTTY
+826 
-840 TVTVTLNGCESTD
+840 
-853 QVTVFINASVNADAG
+853 
-868 EDVIICL
+868 
-875 GSSTILTATGGSSY
+875 
-889 QWNTG
+889 
-894 ETTQSI
+894 
-900 EVSPEMTTTYSVEV
+900 
-914 FNAAENNSDMDEV
+914 
-927 EVVVNDIPTANAGD
+927 
-941 DTEICQGS
+941 
-949 TATLTAEGGSSYQWN
+949 
-964 TGETTQSIE
+964 
-973 VSPDT
+973 SPDT